1 MSSGAKKVPECIGII
16 LDGNRRWARER
27 GLPTLVGHKKGFE
40 KLIEVVR
47 WVRDAGV
54 KHLAVYAFSTE
65 NWNRSKEEVSYLM
78 ELYLKMAQTQ
88 TRELAKEGARV
99 RFIGELHRFSPEIQ
113 KSIAETHVMSE
124 SNSDFTVWVCLSYG
138 GRAEIVAAAQAL
150 QKEGKEITEES
161 LHDAMWSAEM
171 PDPDIIIRTSG
182 EHRLSGFLTW
192 GSIYSELFF
201 VAPHWPAFS
210 KEDLQT
216 VLKEYNERERR
227 HGK

>member
-1 MSSGAKKVPECIGII
+1 MSETQKIPTCIGII
-16 LDGNRRWARER
+16 LDGNRRWAKAR
-27 GLPTLVGHKKGFE
+27 GLPTLVGHREGFE
-40 KLIEVVR
+40 NLIRAAR
-47 WVRDAGV
+47 WVREAGV

-113 KSIAETHVMSE
+113 KSIAETHALSE
-124 SNSDFTVWVCLSYG
+124 QNSDFTVWVCLSYG
-138 GRAEIVAAAQAL
+138 GRAEIVAAAQRL
-150 QKEGKEITEES
+150 QEEGKEITEES
-161 LHDAMWSAEM
+161 LHSAMWSAEM

-192 GSIYSELFF
+192 GSVYSELFF
-201 VAPHWPAFS
+201 ITPHWPAFS
-210 KEDLQT
+210 QDDLKN
-216 VLKEYNERERR
+216 VLEEYNERDRR